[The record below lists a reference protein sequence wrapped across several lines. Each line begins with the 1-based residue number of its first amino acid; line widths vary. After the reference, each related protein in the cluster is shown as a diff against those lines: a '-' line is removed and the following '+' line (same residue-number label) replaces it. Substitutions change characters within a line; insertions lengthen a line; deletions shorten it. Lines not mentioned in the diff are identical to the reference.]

1 MATFERLVARIN
13 RLFELIVIGAYVAL
27 VADITAAVFFR
38 YVLNDSLVW
47 GEELARYL
55 FVWLVFLGAGLGVGK
70 NVHVGIDSFVRMLPP
85 GPQKLMQLCVEVAV
99 TVFLVAFIVVGVNL
113 ATASARMQTLLLNVS
128 IAYVYLAAPV
138 GGALMLINLLANA
151 WRHLDELTGGEVD
164 RC

>member
-1 MATFERLVARIN
+1 MTTFERLVARIN
-13 RLFELIVIGAYVAL
+13 RLFELIVIGVYVAL
-27 VADITAAVFFR
+27 VVDITAAVFFR

-70 NVHVGIDSFVRMLPP
+70 NVHVGVDSFVRMLPL
-85 GPQKLMQLCVEVAV
+85 GPRKLMQLGVEAAV
-99 TVFLVAFIVVGVNL
+99 MAFLVALIAVGVNL
-113 ATASARMQTLLLNVS
+113 AMASAHMQTLLLNVS

-151 WRHLDELTGGEVD
+151 WRHLDELASGGVD

>member
-70 NVHVGIDSFVRMLPP
+70 NVHVGIDSFVRMLSP
-85 GPQKLMQLCVEVAV
+85 GPQKLMQLGVEVAV

-113 ATASARMQTLLLNVS
+113 ATASAHMQTLLLNVS

-151 WRHLDELTGGEVD
+151 WRHLDELTGGGVD